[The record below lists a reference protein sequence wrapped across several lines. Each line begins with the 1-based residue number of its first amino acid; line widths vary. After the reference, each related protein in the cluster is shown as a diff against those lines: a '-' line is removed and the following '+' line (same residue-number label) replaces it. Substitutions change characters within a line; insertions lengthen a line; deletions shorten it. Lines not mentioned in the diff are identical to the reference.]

1 MKVLLVRPRLLNFL
15 TVSEAMNCEP
25 LELEYLYTACRQV
38 GVEARIYDGILETEK
53 FSKRLISFQPDVV
66 AITLYITQENVV
78 KKYISVIR
86 KWLPNCKVI
95 LGGVHAQLNFKRL
108 YFDGVDFVTRSES
121 MSVFQ
126 QLLISIRDHQ
136 SFDSISGLCYRTRSG
151 FSENGF
157 SPCDITQLPVPQRPC
172 LKNDGRFRYLDFENV
187 ATLKTA
193 VSCPYHCTFCY
204 GTSLHGGI
212 YQARP
217 ISKVI
222 EEIETIPVNT
232 VFIVDSDF
240 LVDESRLRAFIAG
253 IREKHIHKRFICYGR
268 ADFIVQHEELI
279 GELCAVGFS
288 YFLVGIEGID
298 DWNLCRYKKQTSK
311 KMNEQCIAV
320 LNRCEATCIALM
332 IADLSFRIRDFRRL
346 YQWVKSQPLA
356 YVSLQILTPIPPT
369 RYFLNSRNKLT
380 ETRPEKWDLIHPVQR
395 PQNMPAWF
403 FLFCHRFL
411 SVKLFF
417 LGRKRGAYCFVTFG
431 YVIHALRSLF
441 RRIGTVR

>member
-1 MKVLLVRPRLLNFL
+1 MKILLVRPRLLNFL
-15 TVSEAMNCEP
+15 TVSGAMTCEP
-25 LELEYLYTACRQV
+25 LELEYLYTACQQI
-38 GVEARIYDGILETEK
+38 GAEARIYDGILETEK
-53 FSKRLISFQPDVV
+53 FSKSLTSFQPDIA

-78 KKYISVIR
+78 KRYISVIR

-95 LGGVHAQLNFKRL
+95 LGGVHAQLNFRRL
-108 YFDGVDFVTRSES
+108 YFDGVDFVMRSG

-136 SFDSISGLCYRTRSG
+136 SFDSISGLCYRTKSG
-151 FSENGF
+151 FAENGF
-157 SPCDITQLPVPQRPC
+157 SPCDITQLPVPERPC
-172 LKNDGRFRYLDFENV
+172 LKNDGRFRYLNFENV

-193 VSCPYHCTFCY
+193 VSCPYHCAFCY

-298 DWNLCRYKKQTSK
+298 DWNLRRYKKQTSE

-320 LNRCEATCIALM
+320 LNRCGAICIALM
-332 IADLSFRIRDFRRL
+332 IADLSFRIRDFRRI

-380 ETRPEKWDLIHPVQR
+380 ETKPEKWDLIHPVQK

-403 FLFCHRFL
+403 FLLCHRFL

-417 LGRKRGAYCFVTFG
+417 LGRRRGAYRFVTFG
-431 YVIHALRSLF
+431 YVIRAIRSLF